1 MQALAPDRDRMT
13 RDEGADKAAAPAP
26 GQAPLLRARQFPGPI
41 YRPGVSAPAK
51 SDERPRAAPGRLG
64 VRPAQADSV
73 DAAARSRSAFAGLKT
88 ALVHYWLVR
97 RRGGEAVLESLGR
110 LVPHADLV
118 TNVVDPSSLFGSL
131 QAMPLRTTFVN
142 RLPAARKLYPAYMPL
157 MPMALEG
164 IDMNPYDLIIS
175 SEAGPAK
182 WVLPSPGAVHICY
195 CHSPLRYVWD
205 QRLTYF
211 RKLPTVL
218 HPFAHLMGRS
228 IRHSDL
234 LSSFRVTTFAANSS
248 FVASRIR
255 QYYRREAEVIHP
267 PIDLEDY
274 TPGLAEDFYLCAGQV
289 VSYKRIDIAVEACR
303 RLGRR
308 LIVAGDGEVSRLKD
322 LAGPHAT
329 FLGRVDRPVL
339 LDLMRRCRALLFPG
353 VEDFGLVPVEV
364 MASGR
369 PVIAYGDGGVLDTV
383 EPGASGVLFDRQDA
397 DALASAI
404 LEFEAL
410 ESRMDADACRRSA
423 RRFARPIFERKFIDL
438 ATRALKGDHDAAPR
452 RGRRSSGRP
461 RPDGA
466 WGTAEPG
473 RGEQTH

>member
-1 MQALAPDRDRMT
+1 MLGIQPSRALPPKPVHPF
-13 RDEGADKAAAPAP
+13 GAC
-26 GQAPLLRARQFPGPI
+26 QFPGPI
-41 YRPGVSAPAK
+41 YRRGRSMSAFTK
-51 SDERPRAAPGRLG
+51 SDERPQAAPGRAL
-64 VRPAQADSV
+64 V
-73 DAAARSRSAFAGLKT
+73 RSAQPDLVGGAAGGAFARLKT

-118 TNVVDPSSLFGSL
+118 TNVLDPSSLFGSL
-131 QAMPLRTTFVN
+131 ERMPLRTTFVN

-164 IDMNPYDLIIS
+164 LDMNGYDLIIS

-182 WVLPSPGAVHICY
+182 WVLPSPSAVHICY

-205 QRLTYF
+205 QRHTYF
-211 RKLPTVL
+211 NKLPPVL
-218 HPFAHLMGRS
+218 HPLAHLMGRS

-234 LSSFRVTTFAANSS
+234 LSSFRVTMFVANSH

-267 PIDLEDY
+267 PIDLDDY
-274 TPGLAEDFYLCAGQV
+274 TAGAAEDFYLCAGQI
-289 VSYKRIDIAVEACR
+289 VSYKRVDIAVEACR

-308 LIVAGDGEVSRLKD
+308 LIIAGDGDVSRLRD
-322 LAGPHAT
+322 MAGPYVT

-339 LDLMRRCRALLFPG
+339 LDLMRRCRALLYPG

-369 PVIAYGDGGVLDTV
+369 PVIAYGEGGVMDTV
-383 EPGASGVLFDRQDA
+383 EPGVSGILFDRQDA

-404 LEFEAL
+404 LDFEAL
-410 ESRMDADACRRSA
+410 ESRLEPDACRRSA
-423 RRFARPIFERKFIDL
+423 ERFARPNFERKFTAL
-438 ATRALKGDHDAAPR
+438 ATHALNGGHEPVPR
-452 RGRRSSGRP
+452 RLRRLSERP
-461 RPDGA
+461 RPDRVWRA
-466 WGTAEPG
+466 AERA
-473 RGEQTH
+473 RGERPH